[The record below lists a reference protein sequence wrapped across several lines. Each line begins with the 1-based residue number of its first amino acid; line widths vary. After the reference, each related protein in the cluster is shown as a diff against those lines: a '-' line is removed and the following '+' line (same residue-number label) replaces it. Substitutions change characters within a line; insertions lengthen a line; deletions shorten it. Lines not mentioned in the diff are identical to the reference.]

1 MQKFLLDLPGQVA
14 LTVIA
19 MTNQENLP
27 EFKEHRVNIA
37 LTKEAA
43 LDIERLRCKLELELK
58 QRLSLAQ
65 VMKRLVKQALAD

>member
-1 MQKFLLDLPGQVA
+1 
-14 LTVIA
+14 
-19 MTNQENLP
+19 MTNQENSP
-27 EFKEHRVNIA
+27 EYKFPRVNIA

-65 VMKRLVKQALAD
+65 VMKRLVKRALAE